1 MKKKLGVL
9 FIVFAVIIGCS
20 GVVIWSTQKGNRS
33 ERSEITVVTSFY
45 PMYIL
50 TENLAKNVPGV
61 KVVNLTENQ
70 TGCLHDYQLTTQDM
84 IEIDHASMLVLNGG
98 GMEGFIEGV
107 IEQYPELP
115 VVKASEGI
123 ELLPA
128 TSQHSHEHN
137 HEDEENNH
145 HESEEEAHV
154 HEDGENHSH
163 ESEEEAHVHE
173 HEDNHSHE
181 EESQEAHYH
190 GEYNAHVWMNM
201 NDYLVQMET
210 VYEALV
216 DLDPVHESL
225 YETNYKEYR
234 EKVEELKEEF
244 EEVLNETTGKEVVIF
259 HDSFAYL
266 AQEIGLDIVYTVNL
280 DDETYLS
287 AGEVKEI
294 IDEVKKHGIQV
305 LFTEQQYSDSIA
317 KSIANETDAMVY
329 VIDSL
334 VTGENNLDAY
344 LNGMRNN
351 LKTVKEA
358 FQ

>member
-9 FIVFAVIIGCS
+9 LIVFVVMIVCSVI
-20 GVVIWSTQKGNRS
+20 VIWSTQKGNES
-33 ERSEITVVTSFY
+33 EKSEIAVVTSFY

-98 GMEGFIEGV
+98 GMEGFIENV

-115 VVKASEGI
+115 VVRASEGI
-123 ELLPA
+123 ELLPTA
-128 TSQHSHEHN
+128 SQHSHEHN
-137 HEDEENNH
+137 HEDEENNS
-145 HESEEEAHV
+145 HESEEAHV
-154 HEDGENHSH
+154 HEGEESHSH
-163 ESEEEAHVHE
+163 ESEEEVHVHE
-173 HEDNHSHE
+173 DEENHSHE
-181 EESQEAHYH
+181 EESHEAHDH

-201 NDYLVQMET
+201 NNYLVQMEN

-216 DLDPVHESL
+216 DLDPAHESL
-225 YETNYKEYR
+225 YEANYKEYR
-234 EKVEELKEEF
+234 EKVEELKEQF
-244 EEVLNETTGKEVVIF
+244 EEALNDTTGREVVIF

-266 AQEIGLDIVYTVNL
+266 AQEIGLDIAYTVNL

-305 LFTEQQYSDSIA
+305 LFTEEQYSDSIA
-317 KSIANETDAMVY
+317 KSIANETDASVY

-334 VTGENNLDAY
+334 VTGENNIDAY

-351 LKTVKEA
+351 LKTMKEA
-358 FQ
+358 LQ